1 MKKFL
6 LAFALWATLAGAF
19 CASCYAAA
27 YVDDSELRLATEVF
41 GEIGATVEYKYPENT
56 LTVSKDGKTAVLT
69 LCSRLL
75 YRDGEYYTLD
85 REVVVWNDRAY
96 VSPDATEKAFGLPP
110 QRTVDPARPMVCLT
124 FDDGPYPPTTERI
137 LDTLDMYNSKAT
149 FFVLG
154 NMIWQYPQTLKRADD
169 LGMQIGNHSYYHP
182 HLPLCTW
189 DKVIDEINM
198 TNYDARLVIGH
209 NLTMMRPPHGETN
222 DMVREAIGMPI
233 IKWSLDTLD
242 WQNLNSGTIYNTIMD
257 NVTDGDIILMHDT
270 IDCTATA
277 VEWIVPDLLER
288 GFQLVTVEEMIRAKG
303 WTEDPG
309 VEYYAVR

>member
-96 VSPDATEKAFGLPP
+96 VSP
-110 QRTVDPARPMVCLT
+110 CLLYT
-124 FDDGPYPPTTERI
+124 SRC
-137 LDTLDMYNSKAT
+137 
-149 FFVLG
+149 V
-154 NMIWQYPQTLKRADD
+154 
-169 LGMQIGNHSYYHP
+169 
-182 HLPLCTW
+182 
-189 DKVIDEINM
+189 
-198 TNYDARLVIGH
+198 
-209 NLTMMRPPHGETN
+209 
-222 DMVREAIGMPI
+222 
-233 IKWSLDTLD
+233 
-242 WQNLNSGTIYNTIMD
+242 
-257 NVTDGDIILMHDT
+257 
-270 IDCTATA
+270 
-277 VEWIVPDLLER
+277 
-288 GFQLVTVEEMIRAKG
+288 
-303 WTEDPG
+303 
-309 VEYYAVR
+309 